1 VFAGVRALVASSS
14 SADVPELKGRWDR
27 GNMRG
32 ATVKKRFA
40 LIWRGCRGATRGFVF
55 SLVALF
61 FGFSDR
67 AGSADLSGIWVV
79 RAPTSWPDWIRDWVG
94 ESYGISFIKDGTK
107 YCGILSWIKDVSDGQ
122 PVDKDKENTNPV
134 LRDREL
140 LGLTIASELS
150 VQSGN
155 LTSGRLYFPASGKYH
170 AIKISFE
177 KPDVK
182 RAIVEST
189 DVVLKYGWCPL
200 CWEFKQITLEKRM
213 AIQLPPPIKG
223 SGPCRFQE

>member
-1 VFAGVRALVASSS
+1 
-14 SADVPELKGRWDR
+14 
-27 GNMRG
+27 MRG
-32 ATVKKRFA
+32 AASTVKKRFA
-40 LIWRGCRGATRGFVF
+40 FIWRGCRGVTRGFVF

-61 FGFSDR
+61 LGLSDR
-67 AGSADLSGIWVV
+67 AGAEDLSGIWVV

-94 ESYGISFIKDGTK
+94 ESYAISFIKDGTKGGTK

-122 PVDKDKENTNPV
+122 PVDKDKENTNPM
-134 LRDREL
+134 LRDRQL

-155 LTSGRLYFPASGKYH
+155 LTSGRFYFPTSGKYH

-177 KPDVK
+177 KPEAK
-182 RAIVEST
+182 TAIVEST

-213 AIQLPPPIKG
+213 ANQLPPPIKG